1 MWLKTVNVFI
11 MLEFSVGQEFGSGS
25 ARCYWLRVSCEVTIQ
40 VSSGATVIGGLD
52 GAEEQF

>member
-52 GAEEQF
+52 GAE